1 VQGHV
6 SPRCNRI
13 LKDWVVQSAQ
23 KIHLYG
29 VPEHKDRIT
38 RWNAEGR
45 SGLYAGA
52 RHYLRLLRSL
62 VKNQVPYL
70 APAGRTCGAAPE
82 EFDAAAQD
90 TWKVMQNKWRT
101 IPGGLDLMSDEAH
114 PLGFWRRVIK
124 ETHDIQLPIRP

>member
-1 VQGHV
+1 M
-6 SPRCNRI
+6 
-13 LKDWVVQSAQ
+13 QSAQ

-70 APAGRTCGAAPE
+70 APAGRTRLVKPE
-82 EFDAAAQD
+82 
-90 TWKVMQNKWRT
+90 
-101 IPGGLDLMSDEAH
+101 PGV
-114 PLGFWRRVIK
+114 GFWETRRPTPNPVGM
-124 ETHDIQLPIRP
+124 TC